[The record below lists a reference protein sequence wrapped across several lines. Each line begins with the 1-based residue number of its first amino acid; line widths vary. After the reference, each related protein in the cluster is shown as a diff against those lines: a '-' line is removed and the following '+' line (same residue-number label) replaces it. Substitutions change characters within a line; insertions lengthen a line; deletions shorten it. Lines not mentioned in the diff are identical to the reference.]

1 MATLRVF
8 LHGKE
13 VTSLRLEPGQEYI
26 FGRAEGSA
34 VQLDEQPGISRQHF
48 RISDESGQWV
58 ASVISKFGELNF
70 VGQPVPLVELSH
82 GAVFKLAG
90 YDFRFLETDE
100 RSQLVE
106 QPVSTGI
113 AQDVAMAA
121 GGEHLGHPTEAMAE
135 NGQLA
140 RPPATLSLVPAGP
153 NGAAGTAATSP
164 MPQGFAP
171 AQFEGNDEATNVGVV
186 LPARP
191 FIRIVKS
198 DGTESRT
205 ELDGKKWLAGREDS
219 CDIFLP
225 DRKASRRQFEITSTP
240 EGYFITDMGSSNGT
254 VLNGDPLIPEDPRPL
269 QSGDMI
275 SVNSLSLY
283 FEIRDPNFE
292 KRLVAIPKEIM
303 AAPAM
308 VPVPRFE
315 IINYPVPGG
324 AGGGGAVRVD
334 GSYEYGQSRKKKPN
348 TLRLVLILIIAIGG
362 LYALFGSD
370 SDSGKKS
377 HSVNDKADAMGRLSP
392 QQRQLVKEIYV
403 TARNL
408 YMQGKFEN
416 AHEQLKKLHEIIPEG
431 YEGSKAM
438 EEDCLAQRAAAEQLA
453 FVEQERKRV
462 EEQKRM
468 IDRNIRE
475 CNGLANTSM
484 SVEQI
489 RQCLA
494 PTIGLD
500 PTNPLVADLIG
511 RVERRVNE
519 RDKKL
524 ASQRDYADR
533 VSRGRA
539 LYEKAES
546 LRAKSDWYSAIDAY
560 NKHISADFPD
570 PSGLKAKSQSSIVQI
585 RKMISDR
592 VDEYLASAEAA
603 YQSKNFKE
611 SIEAAKRAKEF
622 DPKSEKAA
630 EYIGKVRRELNAQL
644 RTVYEDAI
652 LYEGVGRVQEAQTK
666 WRQILDRDT
675 SDGEYYQKSRIKLK
689 NYSDQSP

>member
-1 MATLRVF
+1 MATLKVL

-13 VTSLRLEPGQEYI
+13 MSSLRLEPGQEYI
-26 FGRAEGSA
+26 LGRAEGCA
-34 VQLDEQPGISRQHF
+34 VQLVDQPGISRQHF
-48 RISDESGQWV
+48 RISDESGNWV
-58 ASVISKFGELNF
+58 ASVISKFGE
-70 VGQPVPLVELSH
+70 VIHGGQPVQLVELTH

-90 YDFRFLETDE
+90 YDFRFSETNE
-100 RSQLVE
+100 RSQVFAQPTNVDIPLAAGAEHAGQPTTAGVE
-106 QPVSTGI
+106 SDPVSPNR
-113 AQDVAMAA
+113 AS
-121 GGEHLGHPTEAMAE
+121 
-135 NGQLA
+135 
-140 RPPATLSLVPAGP
+140 ATLSLVPAGP
-153 NGAAGTAATSP
+153 NGIAGTAATSP
-164 MPQGFAP
+164 SPQNFAP
-171 AQFEGNDEATNVGVV
+171 AHFEGNEDATNVGVI

-191 FIRIVKS
+191 FIRIVRP
-198 DGTESRT
+198 DGSESRI

-254 VLNGDPLIPEDPRPL
+254 SLNGDPLIPEDPRPI
-269 QSGDMI
+269 QSGDVI
-275 SVNSLSLY
+275 SVNSLLLY

-292 KRLVAIPKEIM
+292 KRLVSIPQEIM
-303 AAPAM
+303 VAPAM

-315 IINYPVPGG
+315 IINYPVA
-324 AGGGGAVRVD
+324 AGSGGGAVRVD
-334 GSYEYGQSRKKKPN
+334 QAYDPDQGRKKKPN
-348 TLRLVLILIIAIGG
+348 TLRLALILIIAVGG
-362 LYALFGSD
+362 IYAIFGSET
-370 SDSGKKS
+370 GGPAKAP
-377 HSVNDKADAMGRLSP
+377 SVNDKSDAMSRLTP

-416 AHEQLKKLHEIIPEG
+416 AHDQLKKLHEVIPEG

-462 EEQKRM
+462 EEQRRM

-475 CNGLANTSM
+475 CNGLANSSM

-511 RVERRVNE
+511 RVEKRVME
-519 RDKKL
+519 RDQRM

-533 VSRGRA
+533 VGRGRA
-539 LYEKAES
+539 LYEKAEG
-546 LRAKSDWYSAIDAY
+546 LRAKSDWYAAIDAY
-560 NKHISADFPD
+560 NKHIASEFPD
-570 PSGLKAKSQSSIVQI
+570 PNGLKAKSQSQIVLI

-592 VDEYLASAEAA
+592 VDEYLAAAEAA
-603 YQSKNFKE
+603 YRSKSYKE
-611 SIEAAKRAKEF
+611 AIEAAKRAKEF

-630 EYIGKVRRELNAQL
+630 EYIGRVRRELNSQL
-644 RTVYEDAI
+644 RSVYEDAI

-666 WRQILDRDT
+666 WRQIIDRDT
-675 SDGEYYQKSRIKLK
+675 SDGEYFMKSKIKLK

>member
-1 MATLRVF
+1 MATLKVL

-13 VTSLRLEPGQEYI
+13 VSSLRLEPGREYI
-26 FGRAEGSA
+26 FGRAEGNA
-34 VQLDEQPGISRQHF
+34 IQLDDQPGISRQHF

-58 ASVISKFGELNF
+58 ASVISKFGE
-70 VGQPVPLVELSH
+70 VIHGGQPVPLVELTH

-100 RSQLVE
+100 RSQVVS
-106 QPVSTGI
+106 QPAS
-113 AQDVAMAA
+113 QDIAMAA
-121 GGEHLGHPTEAMAE
+121 GAEHLGQPTEAMVDPA
-135 NGQLA
+135 QA
-140 RPPATLSLVPAGP
+140 PAMRPPATLSLVPSGP

-171 AQFEGNDEATNVGVV
+171 SHFEGNEEATNVGVV

-191 FIRIVKS
+191 FVRIVKS
-198 DGTESRT
+198 DGVESRI

-269 QSGDMI
+269 QSGDVI
-275 SVNSLSLY
+275 SVNSLLLY

-292 KRLVAIPKEIM
+292 KRLVAIPQEVM

-308 VPVPRFE
+308 VPSPRFE
-315 IINYPVPGG
+315 IINYPVASG

-334 GSYEYGQSRKKKPN
+334 NGYDHGRDEKKKPN
-348 TLRLVLILIIAIGG
+348 TIRLALILVIVVGG
-362 LYALFGSD
+362 LYALFGTNSG
-370 SDSGKKS
+370 DSGKTP
-377 HSVNDKADAMGRLSP
+377 SVNDKVDAMGRLTP

-484 SVEQI
+484 NVEQM

-511 RVERRVNE
+511 RVERRVME
-519 RDKKL
+519 RDQKM

-533 VSRGRA
+533 VGRGRA
-539 LYEKAES
+539 LYERAEG
-546 LRAKSDWYSAIDAY
+546 LRAKSDWYAAIDAY
-560 NKHISADFPD
+560 NKHISADLPD
-570 PSGLKAKSQSSIVQI
+570 PNGLKARSQSAIVQI

-603 YQSKNFKE
+603 YQSKNYKE
-611 SIEAAKRAKEF
+611 AILAAKRAKEF

-666 WRQILDRDT
+666 WRQIIERDT
-675 SDGEYYQKSRIKLK
+675 TDGEYFLKSKIKLK